1 MSAWPAAQQVLVGPF
16 QQIPGLTAAAAAAAA
31 TNQRPVTQ
39 QILPE
44 NLAHQQ
50 MLSDNWRQ
58 SIVLDGF
65 DSTSLAQLVS
75 HHYCL
80 EKTHLNYIVYKTSY
94 CSLDS
99 SIVMTALQASFQ
111 KFSRDEKCERSWK
124 NTCANGIWTPY
135 LLVLRPRQLLDYVT
149 AQHNFILL
157 LTGINDIIQYSHF
170 MYNISDSCDM
180 SSFVFL
186 CCLYLLTIFCMLSV
200 FPW

>member
-75 HHYCL
+75 HHY
-80 EKTHLNYIVYKTSY
+80 V
-94 CSLDS
+94 
-99 SIVMTALQASFQ
+99 
-111 KFSRDEKCERSWK
+111 
-124 NTCANGIWTPY
+124 
-135 LLVLRPRQLLDYVT
+135 
-149 AQHNFILL
+149 
-157 LTGINDIIQYSHF
+157 
-170 MYNISDSCDM
+170 
-180 SSFVFL
+180 
-186 CCLYLLTIFCMLSV
+186 
-200 FPW
+200 